1 MFNWSSSKTFP
12 ALRNV
17 TGHIMA
23 LWLDLNV
30 TLCISHLVVNAIIGM
45 LTRDCW
51 WLTSAVIDE
60 VRYLKPNLIWTKAS
74 NYITLLLHYTLIE
87 CFSISHSYHCVYC
100 SGLNYYSS
108 SVLYWMSPVYLFIIS
123 QILKNLGTG
132 HSWVNELQ
140 SLYKR
145 KTTLR
150 SKGR

>member
-51 WLTSAVIDE
+51 WLNQCCHWWSTVLE
-60 VRYLKPNLIWTKAS
+60 TKLWTKAS

-87 CFSISHSYHCVYC
+87 CFSISHSDHCVYC

>member
-60 VRYLKPNLIWTKAS
+60 VRYLKPNYGQKLV
-74 NYITLLLHYTLIE
+74 ITLLHYTLIE